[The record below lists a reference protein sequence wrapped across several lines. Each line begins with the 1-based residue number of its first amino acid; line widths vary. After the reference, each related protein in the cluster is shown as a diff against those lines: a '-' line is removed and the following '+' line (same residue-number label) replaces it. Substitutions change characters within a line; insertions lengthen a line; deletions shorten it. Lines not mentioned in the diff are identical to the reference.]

1 MHFCVLKPFYERQNH
16 FLCSDGFTVYFQ
28 ASALFCGID
37 RPGYAYII
45 GSQTGTD
52 SQLRERAKKENCGF
66 TSLDGVQ
73 NDGKKRGKITGIKK
87 RRPENRPPNHL
98 LFRLNM
104 KLCSHAQRSYRQR
117 H

>member
-73 NDGKKRGKITGIKK
+73 NDGKKRGKITGIKNGG
-87 RRPENRPPNHL
+87 RRTDRRKTYCFVL
-98 LFRLNM
+98 I
-104 KLCSHAQRSYRQR
+104 
-117 H
+117 